1 MQILSDS
8 LIIFRRQMDITFK
21 NKISIVIGMTQP
33 ILYLVLFAPML
44 GKAIPATPGHNA
56 WQSYVPGLL
65 VQLGL
70 FGAGY
75 AGFNLIPDMRA
86 GVIERMRVTP
96 VSRLALLLGR
106 VMRDTL
112 VMCFQAVLLTLVA
125 VAFGLRA
132 PLLGVVCGFVLV
144 LVLAISLASLS
155 YLLAM
160 SLPTEYL
167 FAPVLNTAALPLLLL
182 SGILLPITARSAP
195 AWLNRISDVNP
206 LKHIVEGIRA
216 VFRGEL
222 TSATAIW
229 AYLLTAALV
238 AVGLWYGTRTF
249 RRDDG

>member
-182 SGILLPITARSAP
+182 SGILLPMTFAPGWLQGLSHISPFRYVVNGMRALFLGHYGTTA
-195 AWLNRISDVNP
+195 VY
-206 LKHIVEGIRA
+206 EGIGVA
-216 VFRGEL
+216 V
-222 TSATAIW
+222 
-229 AYLLTAALV
+229 ALV
-238 AVGLWYGTRTF
+238 AVSLAFGTRRF
-249 RRDDG
+249 VRANS